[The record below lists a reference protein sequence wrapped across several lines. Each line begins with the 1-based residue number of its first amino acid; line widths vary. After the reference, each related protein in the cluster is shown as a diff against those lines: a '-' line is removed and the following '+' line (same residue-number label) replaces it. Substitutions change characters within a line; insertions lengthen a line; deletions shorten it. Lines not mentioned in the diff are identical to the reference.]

1 MFPSEKFALAVMM
14 GTGEIE
20 ALLPA
25 GLCSKKAKPEAP
37 KREEGGGQRGAEGAG
52 ANRNQIIVMCIVSII
67 GTIFCRKFLQKHF
80 EVNKEVKASTI
91 DAMAGKSG
99 LVIKTI
105 TKDNIGLVKVEGEI
119 WSATSIDNDSIEEG
133 TDITVEYIDGVKLIV
148 KKYN

>member
-1 MFPSEKFALAVMM
+1 MFLIWNIIGIVLLI
-14 GTGEIE
+14 IE
-20 ALLPA
+20 ATTISFVSIFFSIGCFIASLVSLLTPSI
-25 GLCSKKAKPEAP
+25 GT
-37 KREEGGGQRGAEGAG
+37 
-52 ANRNQIIVMCIVSII
+52 QIIVMCIVSII

-148 KKYN
+148 KKHN

>member
-1 MFPSEKFALAVMM
+1 MV
-14 GTGEIE
+14 
-20 ALLPA
+20 
-25 GLCSKKAKPEAP
+25 
-37 KREEGGGQRGAEGAG
+37 
-52 ANRNQIIVMCIVSII
+52 
-67 GTIFCRKFLQKHF
+67 
-80 EVNKEVKASTI
+80 
-91 DAMAGKSG
+91 GKSG